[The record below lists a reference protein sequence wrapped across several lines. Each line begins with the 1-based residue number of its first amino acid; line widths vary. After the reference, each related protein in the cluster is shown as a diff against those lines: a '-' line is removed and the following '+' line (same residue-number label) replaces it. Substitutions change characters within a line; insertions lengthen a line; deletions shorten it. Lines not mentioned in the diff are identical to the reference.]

1 MADNLNPDE
10 ALQNLLE
17 AMQKAGGRMTPEV
30 VAAQKAFD
38 NLTASG
44 KALTASQK
52 AAGAAYN
59 ATTNSIKAAGTAA
72 KDFAK
77 TAATSGATL
86 DNMVDG
92 VAGALSSLPL
102 IGGAF
107 KLLSSQTQ
115 FTVKALGDL
124 SDVGAL
130 GAKGMAGFKDQFVQT
145 GMSMDTW
152 HNTLLQNSATLA
164 SFGGTVA
171 DGAEK
176 MAAVAGEI
184 TKGELGEELRNLGIS
199 SNELA
204 TGQASYLRL
213 QTMLGKSQKMTNA
226 EMAKGTHDYLTEL
239 NELAVLTGISRK
251 DQMKLQEEAMTH
263 AQWSAMI
270 ATETNNNNK
279 KGVESMQGMLTLLSK
294 FGPGVQE
301 MFMSAASGMGASTEA
316 SAQFFAL
323 FGSAGQEMINALKRG
338 GDVTQIFTEQ
348 MQPQVKKMLPTMIK
362 LGLINDETFG
372 KLSEMLKLTAEEK
385 KTTKEAI
392 AQTKEKALADDRAAQ
407 ITEDLNRM
415 NNKLQETLIKFEPMF
430 SNILV
435 KLTEGANDISS
446 WVGNIFTDVDQIV
459 KDTNGSFFDALMH
472 KAKTML
478 MDGISSAIVDGAR
491 RAFGGTMIGD
501 KIVGKEFG
509 DKKTYDEIS
518 NAIAKGDKEG
528 KGIYTYNG
536 YEWDKEEL
544 VERMEDAAGWAEKT
558 SMSVEKARKEEV
570 EYRRKESE
578 RNALLES
585 EKQRLL
591 EETEKIADSTS
602 STSELAARGS
612 KLDSASITG
621 IRDALN
627 KQGITDKKSQN
638 NILGNIQAESG
649 GKSRSESMKYTP
661 ENLVKISGGRVSD
674 VNDAKQ
680 LLAQGDEAV
689 GNRLYG
695 GRMGNS
701 SNEGYLYR
709 GRGLVQLTGKASYE
723 KIGKMIGQDLV
734 NNPDLANDPKIAMD
748 IAAAF
753 YKNKVNESSGRLN
766 LANSDAVVRATGPQ
780 DRSKNALALRK
791 QYSEQYN
798 DGSANGNLVSGP
810 TSGFLHMLH
819 GTEQIIPVNGGK
831 FPAPFADAFTGIL
844 KEVGPAAQQN
854 LIPQLDKLS
863 ASINNTNSQV
873 GQQISLLSSQIELM
887 KEMISKMSDVATHT
901 KKTSLA
907 VS

>member
-1 MADNLNPDE
+1 MADNLDSQE
-10 ALQNLLE
+10 AIDNLLK
-17 AMQKAGGRMTPEV
+17 AMQNANGRMTPEV
-30 VAAQKAFD
+30 EKAQKAFN
-38 NLTASG
+38 NLTTSS
-44 KALTASQK
+44 KELTASQK

-86 DNMVDG
+86 DNVVDG

-102 IGGAF
+102 IGGALGGAF

-213 QTMLGKSQKMTNA
+213 QTMLGRSQKMTNA

-263 AQWSAMI
+263 AQWAAMI

-294 FGPGVQE
+294 FGPGVKE

-323 FGSAGQEMINALKRG
+323 FGSAGQEMINALRSG
-338 GDVTQIFTEQ
+338 GDVTKIFTEQ

-372 KLSEMLKLTAEEK
+372 KLQEMLALTAEEK

-392 AQTKEKALADDRAAQ
+392 AQTKAKALADDRAAQ

-446 WVGNIFTDVDQIV
+446 WVGEIFTDVDQIV
-459 KDTNGSFFDALMH
+459 KDTNGTFFDALMY
-472 KAKTML
+472 KAKLML
-478 MDGISSAIVDGAR
+478 MDGISSSIVDGAR
-491 RAFGGTMIGD
+491 KAFGGTVLGD
-501 KIVGKEFG
+501 KILGKEFG
-509 DKKTYDEIS
+509 DREEYDKISAEI
-518 NAIAKGDKEG
+518 AAGDKAG
-528 KGIYTYNG
+528 TGVYTHDG
-536 YEWDKEEL
+536 TFGPQIVSKDEL
-544 VERMEDAAGWAEKT
+544 IELQKDAAGWAEKDWI
-558 SMSVEKARKEEV
+558 SSEKARKADEKARADAKIEND
-570 EYRRKESE
+570 RKEAE
-578 RNALLES
+578 KNAIIES
-585 EKQRLL
+585 ISGNAEESGRLGL
-591 EETEKIADSTS
+591 KSSVGKLSGDKAFNMKEFMTRTS
-602 STSELAARGS
+602 Q
-612 KLDSASITG
+612 I
-621 IRDALN
+621 
-627 KQGITDKKSQN
+627 
-638 NILGNIQAESG
+638 ESG
-649 GKSRSESMKYTP
+649 GDTKAKNPNSSA
-661 ENLVKISGGRVSD
+661 SGEFQFTKDTFNSTKKMLGNAHA
-674 VNDAKQ
+674 NDKWE
-680 LLAQGDEAV
+680 DFI
-689 GNRLYG
+689 
-695 GRMGNS
+695 GNS
-701 SNEGYLYR
+701 SMQTKYMQTLTESNFAYLKKKLGRDPTQAEMYMAHQRGVYGAVDILLHPEKVITKQDKNNGKQIASAKTNADVGQGAMNYYLNGNE
-709 GRGLVQLTGKASYE
+709 
-723 KIGKMIGQDLV
+723 
-734 NNPDLANDPKIAMD
+734 
-748 IAAAF
+748 
-753 YKNKVNESSGRLN
+753 
-766 LANSDAVVRATGPQ
+766 
-780 DRSKNALALRK
+780 
-791 QYSEQYN
+791 
-798 DGSANGNLVSGP
+798 GSANGNLVSGP